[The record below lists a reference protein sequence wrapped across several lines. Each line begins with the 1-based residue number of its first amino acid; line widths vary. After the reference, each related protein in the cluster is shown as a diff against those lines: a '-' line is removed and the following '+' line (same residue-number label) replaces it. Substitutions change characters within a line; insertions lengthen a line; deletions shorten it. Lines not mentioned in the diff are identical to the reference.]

1 MPNFSSLSRRLV
13 TLILAIGLS
22 GCSLATTKAPRMPGD
37 VLRVVTTIGMIEDI
51 VKNIGGKR
59 VSVISLMGP
68 GVDPH
73 LYKPSL
79 GDVRSLDTADVIF
92 YGGLHL
98 EGRMVDLFEKMQAS
112 GIRAEAV
119 SENIDPALLRQPA
132 EFEGNYDPHIWF
144 DVTLWQ
150 RAAQHV
156 AAVLIEIDPD
166 STAYYQNNAAAYQ
179 QELAELHSYVTTQI
193 NSIPATSRVL
203 ITAHDAFGYFG
214 QRYGMDVRGVQ
225 GSSTASEA
233 SASAV
238 SELAGYIAAQKIKA
252 IFVESSVPATTIQAL
267 QAAVRARGW
276 QVQIGGELF
285 ADAMGAAGTPEGT
298 YVGMVKHNVDTI
310 VTALR

>member
-1 MPNFSSLSRRLV
+1 MPNFSCTRRVLCL
-13 TLILAIGLS
+13 TLIALA
-22 GCSLATTKAPRMPGD
+22 LASCGRAPNVRAPGE
-37 VLRVVTTIGMIEDI
+37 VIHAVTTVGMITDV
-51 VKNIGGKR
+51 VKNIGGDR
-59 VSVISLMGP
+59 VSVTSLMGP

-79 GDVRSLDTADVIF
+79 GDVNTLDNADVIF

-98 EGRMVDLFEKMQAS
+98 EGRMVELFEKMQAS
-112 GIRAEAV
+112 GVRTVPV
-119 SENIDPALLRQPA
+119 SEKIDPALLRMPA
-132 EFEGNYDPHIWF
+132 EFEGNFDPHIWF

-150 RAAQHV
+150 MAAQRV
-156 AAVLIEIDPD
+156 TEALSEIDPG
-166 STAYYQNNAAAYQ
+166 SAALYRKNGTAY
-179 QELAELHSYVTTQI
+179 LAELDALHQYTQAGI
-193 NSIPATSRVL
+193 DSIPPSARVL

-214 QRYGMDVRGVQ
+214 QRYGMEVRGVQ

-233 SASAV
+233 SANAI
-238 SELAGYIAAQKIKA
+238 SELAKFIAERKIKA

-310 VTALR
+310 VKALK